1 MNIHR
6 RIFFT
11 ALLVATLTA
20 RAETAIHDNA
30 GKPTGTNASET
41 AAIIALEHRDAEAA
55 KINDVETLVSLW
67 TEDGVLLQPRS
78 EPVVGVA
85 AIRKLLEQQKQQST
99 GMTTLAYQEDWKERR
114 ILGEEAYEWGE
125 MSVTARLPDGKETTQ
140 TVYAIR
146 VLRRQQDGS
155 WKVARAIITPGPRNN

>member
-1 MNIHR
+1 MNINSR
-6 RIFFT
+6 FFLT
-11 ALLVATLTA
+11 LLLAATLPA
-20 RAETAIHDNA
+20 RAQTAHPNSL
-30 GKPTGTNASET
+30 GKSQGTNTGET

-78 EPVVGVA
+78 EPVLGAA

-99 GMTTLAYQEDWKERR
+99 GMTTLAYEEDWKERR

-155 WKVARAIITPGPRNN
+155 WKVARAIITPGPRKN